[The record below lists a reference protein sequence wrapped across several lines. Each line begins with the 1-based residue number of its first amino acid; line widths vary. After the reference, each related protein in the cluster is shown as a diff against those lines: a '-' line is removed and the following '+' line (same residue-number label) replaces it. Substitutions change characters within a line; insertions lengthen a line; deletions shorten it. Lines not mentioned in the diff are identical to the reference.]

1 MTANLTIQDLFKL
14 ILFLLGIG
22 VMTYLILVL
31 KNINRIISQAKK
43 LTEDNMKE
51 LDTTIKQ
58 LPEIT
63 QNINSITKEA
73 QTTITKLT
81 PEINGLLFN
90 INSISGKVEGITTS
104 LDTTA
109 HKITDT
115 VDQVTE
121 GISET
126 AYAFKLNTKNITDY
140 IQILK
145 EIVEIIKNA
154 LSKR

>member
-31 KNINRIISQAKK
+31 KNINKIISQAKK

-63 QNINSITKEA
+63 QNVNSIDRK
-73 QTTITKLT
+73 
-81 PEINGLLFN
+81 
-90 INSISGKVEGITTS
+90 SV
-104 LDTTA
+104 
-109 HKITDT
+109 
-115 VDQVTE
+115 V
-121 GISET
+121 
-126 AYAFKLNTKNITDY
+126 
-140 IQILK
+140 
-145 EIVEIIKNA
+145 
-154 LSKR
+154 

>member
-1 MTANLTIQDLFKL
+1 MSANLTVQDLFKL

-22 VMTYLILVL
+22 VLTYLILAL
-31 KNINRIISQAKK
+31 RNINKIIIGAKK

-63 QNINSITKEA
+63 YNINEITKEA
-73 QTTITKLT
+73 KTTIKSLT

-90 INSISGKVEGITTS
+90 INSISGKVEGITS
-104 LDTTA
+104 SIDTTA
-109 HKITDT
+109 HKITDA

-121 GISET
+121 GIAET
-126 AYAFKLNTKNITDY
+126 AYAFQSNTKNITDY
-140 IQILK
+140 MQILK
-145 EIVEIIKNA
+145 EIIEIVRNA